1 MDERD
6 EDRIR
11 ALERGLLR
19 SSHDVRAAAGDQEF
33 LAGFRRKLA
42 EARVAESTESTSLG
56 MMCWRFAPALGVMTA
71 AISALLL
78 VIAFRTGTPI
88 LDRESALP
96 AAIGGQAPD
105 DIVGEPLLGVIA
117 DDVDGATA
125 P

>member
-19 SSHDVRAAAGDQEF
+19 SSHDVGAAGDQEF
-33 LAGFRRKLA
+33 LAGLRRKLA
-42 EARVAESTESTSLG
+42 EARTREQAAPDSLG

-96 AAIGGQAPD
+96 AAIGGLAPE

-117 DDVDGATA
+117 DDDEGATA